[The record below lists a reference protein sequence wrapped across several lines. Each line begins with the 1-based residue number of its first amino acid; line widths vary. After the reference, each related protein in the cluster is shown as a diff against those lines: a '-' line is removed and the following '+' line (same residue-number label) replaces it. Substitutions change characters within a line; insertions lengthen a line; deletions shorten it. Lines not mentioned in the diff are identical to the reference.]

1 MTVNIRV
8 REKAGKSS
16 FIQGQ
21 GKFIK
26 FVSGLGTSK
35 SLLKVSEKSC
45 AIVDEHSSVGG
56 GIQINNICYYCIF
69 QYFLNHLDSSYL
81 NNRVFMSTYRG
92 TICKHRIS
100 NYQTSSSSET

>member
-8 REKAGKSS
+8 REKAGKSR
-16 FIQGQ
+16 FFQGQ

-26 FVSGLGTSK
+26 FVSDLGTSK
-35 SLLKVSEKSC
+35 SLLKVSEKSST
-45 AIVDEHSSVGG
+45 IVDKHSSVGE

-81 NNRVFMSTYRG
+81 NNSVYV
-92 TICKHRIS
+92 
-100 NYQTSSSSET
+100 YL

>member
-8 REKAGKSS
+8 REKAGKSI
-16 FIQGQ
+16 IQGQ